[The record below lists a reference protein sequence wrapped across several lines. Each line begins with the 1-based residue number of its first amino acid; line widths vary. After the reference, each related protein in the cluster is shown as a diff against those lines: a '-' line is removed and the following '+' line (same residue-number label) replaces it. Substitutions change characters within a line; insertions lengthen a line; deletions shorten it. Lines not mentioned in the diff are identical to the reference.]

1 MSTFQVGEWHFING
15 PLALQ
20 FTWTEC
26 TISHKNTITS
36 STLRSHALKCWDGDP
51 VGIACAANL
60 QNASKLSFQ
69 IFDQHL
75 QPLVA
80 KVFLQASIPIPLFT
94 LSSNNQIYAEWLNWE
109 ASSKCKVANDKS
121 GSIKS
126 LRHVSMMSN
135 REHFQNY
142 YLNFALFVRA
152 HTFTQ
157 DKLNFKVATSSM
169 IN

>member
-1 MSTFQVGEWHFING
+1 MSNIQVWEWHFING

-20 FTWTEC
+20 FIWTEC
-26 TISHKNTITS
+26 RISHKNTITS
-36 STLRSHALKCWDGDP
+36 STLRSHALKCWDDLL
-51 VGIACAANL
+51 GIACAANL

-94 LSSNNQIYAEWLNWE
+94 LSSNNQIDAEWPNWE
-109 ASSKCKVANDKS
+109 VSSKCKVANDKNR
-121 GSIKS
+121 SIKT

-142 YLNFALFVRA
+142 YLNFDLFVRA

-157 DKLNFKVATSSM
+157 AEYQVATSSM
-169 IN
+169 IT

>member
-1 MSTFQVGEWHFING
+1 MVFSICNSYEQNAGLVTKI
-15 PLALQ
+15 
-20 FTWTEC
+20 
-26 TISHKNTITS
+26 
-36 STLRSHALKCWDGDP
+36 RSHHQLWDLMRWSVGMTQLA
-51 VGIACAANL
+51 GIACAANL

-94 LSSNNQIYAEWLNWE
+94 LSSNNQIDAEWPNWE
-109 ASSKCKVANDKS
+109 FSSKCKVANDKS
-121 GSIKS
+121 RSIKT
-126 LRHVSMMSN
+126 LRRVSMMSN

-152 HTFTQ
+152 YTFTQ
-157 DKLNFKVATSSM
+157 AEYQVATSSM
-169 IN
+169 IT